1 MPDLLPAV
9 SYAWHLVPKY
19 LWEECMDVEGE
30 MTLTFLSS
38 CLQLGM
44 KCICSLKVVTREVWG
59 LK

>member
-1 MPDLLPAV
+1 
-9 SYAWHLVPKY
+9 
-19 LWEECMDVEGE
+19 MDVEGE

-38 CLQLGM
+38 CLQMGM